1 MITNVSLSSVVHKRQ
16 KLRVGV
22 SQHTSDCPFFDYNS
36 RHAHPLWMLVLRR
49 LGGAPV
55 LCRSFGRGFCF
66 NIGQSDFGHSTKS
79 DSTAQQDVLKSQL
92 RKYLWER
99 DSFGKATGHPF
110 YLQEQVFY

>member
-1 MITNVSLSSVVHKRQ
+1 MRFTWLTSLTSKSQEVNVIIIEAAMQKSTERGKSQEKVTLYRLPNTTVVAVVVRVVVRKRQ

-55 LCRSFGRGFCF
+55 LCRSFGRG
-66 NIGQSDFGHSTKS
+66 
-79 DSTAQQDVLKSQL
+79 
-92 RKYLWER
+92 
-99 DSFGKATGHPF
+99 
-110 YLQEQVFY
+110 